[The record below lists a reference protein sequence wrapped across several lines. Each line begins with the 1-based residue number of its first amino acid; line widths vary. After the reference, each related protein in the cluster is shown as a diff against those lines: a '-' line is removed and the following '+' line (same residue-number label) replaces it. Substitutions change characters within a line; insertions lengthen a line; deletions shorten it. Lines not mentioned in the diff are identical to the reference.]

1 MQFGEPMHKI
11 DEQLSTAA
19 EFFGLEAQFIL
30 LSTVVIAVFRGSHGS
45 PSQTHFIQRS
55 QGLSLDRLRRTHV
68 IYLAVVH
75 DEISVTEGIYQLSY
89 IASLPEPI
97 GSFWKVVFAFFAGAA
112 ICPVGFSGSVADS
125 LVAGSLSALLQV
137 VQLWGDQDVLFVGIF
152 EYATCAFYRWILS
165 SPSIILY

>member
-1 MQFGEPMHKI
+1 MRFGEPMHKI
-11 DEQLSTAA
+11 DEQLTAAA

-30 LSTVVIAVFRGSHGS
+30 LSTVVIAIFRGSHGS

-55 QGLSLDRLRRTHV
+55 QGLSLDHLRRTHI
-68 IYLAVVH
+68 IYHAVVH

-89 IASLPEPI
+89 IASSSEPV
-97 GSFWKVVFAFFAGAA
+97 GAFWKVVFAFFAGAA
-112 ICPVGFSGSVADS
+112 ICPIGFSGSVADS

-152 EYATCAFYRWILS
+152 ECATFALLRCPTHGTWL
-165 SPSIILY
+165 